1 MSEWYVC
8 VVGGEPVGPVSAEL
22 LIRGIESGKVPHDA
36 LVCQTGE
43 KEWHEL
49 FSVPSL
55 AAALPGPAA
64 FRGSDAAARYST
76 KSKLGEGGMGE
87 VHLTSDIWIAREVA
101 VKVMRKEQ
109 ADKAYLV
116 ARFVREARIQGQL
129 EHPSIVPVYDLGMRS
144 DGTVFFTMK
153 RVKGLTLA
161 TIIHGLAQKDAEI
174 TSTYTRRRLL
184 TAMSQVCLAVA
195 FAHSRGVVHRDLKPE
210 NLMLGD
216 FGEVYVLD
224 WGVAKVLDDSWAGA
238 PKRRVEA
245 PPGRTQAG
253 GIIGTPG
260 FAAPEQVQGDP
271 AAIGPRSDVYALGA
285 ILFELL
291 ALEPLHKGRTAE
303 ALVASTLATEAGRP
317 SARASSV
324 PPELDEICARA
335 TQRDPAARFPSA
347 RAIQEALERYLD
359 GERDSERRHE
369 LAREHLKAAERALA
383 LAAEGRVGAEAQ
395 RATGMRE
402 LASALALE
410 PANEEASRMLLRV
423 LLHAPD
429 ELSPEAEAALR
440 EVDRQDRVTGA
451 RFGTLFYLTMCIP
464 TPLVLWLGIRRDIF
478 GLFFLLVFAATIGGF
493 FWIWRTGRAE
503 RQYMQMILPLAFLL
517 VGMQSAFF
525 GPLVVAPGA
534 AAATAAI
541 VLVSIRANRFAQN
554 WVLVMSLASVLI
566 PAVLELTGLL
576 PPSYSVVDGH
586 LTIAPNF
593 FAFRLEPTMALLGIS
608 AVLTV
613 VLTVFGVGRAVD
625 ALVAAERRNFA
636 QAWRLRQ
643 ILPG

>member
-1 MSEWYVC
+1 MSDWYVC
-8 VVGGEPVGPVSAEL
+8 VVGGEAVGPVSTEL
-22 LIRGIESGKVPHDA
+22 LVRGIQSGKVPHDA

-43 KEWHEL
+43 KEWQEL

-55 AAALPGPAA
+55 AAALPGPSA
-64 FRGSDAAARYST
+64 FRGTDAASRYSPR
-76 KSKLGEGGMGE
+76 SKLGEGGMGE
-87 VHLTSDIWIAREVA
+87 VHLTSDLWIARDVA
-101 VKVMRKEQ
+101 LKVMRTEHATKQ
-109 ADKAYLV
+109 HLI

-129 EHPSIVPVYDLGMRS
+129 EHPSIVPVYDLGLRS
-144 DGTVFFTMK
+144 DGTIFFTMK
-153 RVKGLTLA
+153 RVKGATLA
-161 TIIHGLAQKDAEI
+161 TIIRGLAQKDPEI
-174 TSTYTRRRLL
+174 AATYTRRRLL

-224 WGVAKVLDDSWAGA
+224 WGVAKVLDDSWAGS
-238 PKRRVEA
+238 PKRNAGA

-253 GIIGTPG
+253 GVIGTPG

-271 AAIGPRSDVYALGA
+271 SAIGPRSDVYSLGA

-291 ALEPLHKGRTAE
+291 ALEPLHVGRTTE
-303 ALVASTLATEAGRP
+303 ALVASTLGTEAGRP
-317 SARASSV
+317 STRTSNV

-335 TQRDPAARFPSA
+335 TARDPAARFPSA

-383 LAAEGRVGAEAQ
+383 LAAEGRVGAETQ

-423 LLHAPD
+423 LLQAPD

-451 RFGTLFYLTMCIP
+451 RFGTIFYLSMLLP
-464 TPLVLWLGIRRDIF
+464 TPLVLWLGIRNQVF
-478 GLFFLLVFAATIGGF
+478 GLVFLLVFSATILGF
-493 FWIWRTGRAE
+493 FWMWRTGKAE
-503 RQYMQMILPLAFLL
+503 RRYMQMILPLAFLL
-517 VGMQSAFF
+517 VGMQTAFF
-525 GPLVVAPGA
+525 GPLFVAPGA

-541 VLVSIRANRFAQN
+541 VLVSIRADRFAQT
-554 WVLVMSLASVLI
+554 WVLVMSLASVLV
-566 PAVLELTGLL
+566 PALLELTGVL
-576 PPSYSVVDGH
+576 PSTYSVVDGR

-593 FAFRLEPTMALLGIS
+593 FSFRLGPSVALLLVS
-608 AVLTV
+608 AVLTIAV
-613 VLTVFGVGRAVD
+613 TVLGVGRAVD
-625 ALVAAERRNFA
+625 VLVRAERRNFA